1 MGGNTMSLKEL
12 LGEELYSQVEAKL
25 GDDEEIFLASEND
38 GDYVP
43 RTRLSDKNE
52 KIDELND
59 KIDGLQEQLDERASQ
74 LEELKQDTNAS
85 EELKEK
91 IKDLE
96 KQNEEK
102 QKEFESKLQEE
113 RLENAIEKEALKRQ
127 ARNPKA
133 VKALLDRESL
143 ELTDEGVKNLTEQFD
158 ELAESDPYLFEGDSV
173 PDGGSEG
180 FNGEQTS
187 TLTAER
193 INEMSEDE
201 INENWDEI
209 QKAMETGNL

>member
-1 MGGNTMSLKEL
+1 MSLKEL

-25 GDDEEIFLASEND
+25 GDEEIILASEND

-43 RTRLSDKNE
+43 RTRLNEKNE

-91 IKDLE
+91 IKELE